1 MGNYSTMNKQIKIA
15 FLLLVLV
22 QALHSI
28 EEYYGKLWEV
38 YAPAK
43 FITGLVSNDH
53 EKGFAGINIALFIVG
68 LLIWIAV
75 VRNHSLAV
83 VPVWILTIMEIIN
96 SVGHSIWALMEKSY
110 VPGVAT
116 APFLFILAIYL
127 VRRLTK
133 INHITVRRSQI

>member
-1 MGNYSTMNKQIKIA
+1 MNQKIKIA

-43 FITGLVSNDH
+43 FITSLVSRDL
-53 EKGFAGINIALFIVG
+53 EEGFVIINVALFIVG
-68 LLIWIAV
+68 MLIWYAV
-75 VRNHSLAV
+75 ARDTSSAI
-83 VPVWILTIMEIIN
+83 VPVWVLTIMEIIN
-96 SVGHSIWALMEKSY
+96 SIGHSVWAIMERDY

-116 APFLFILAIYL
+116 APVLFILAVYL
-127 VRRLTK
+127 LLQLTK
-133 INHITVRRSQI
+133 TNHTTAHRSG